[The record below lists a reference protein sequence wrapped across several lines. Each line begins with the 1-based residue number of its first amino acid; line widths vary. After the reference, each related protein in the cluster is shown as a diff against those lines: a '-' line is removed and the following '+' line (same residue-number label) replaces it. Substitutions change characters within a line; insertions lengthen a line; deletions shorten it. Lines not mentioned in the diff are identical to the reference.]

1 MMTTGGSHGSMMTT
15 GDSHG
20 SMMSTDGSHG
30 PMMST
35 DGSHGPTMTT
45 DSSHGPMMSTDGSHG
60 PMMTTDGSHG
70 PMKSTTM
77 GMGGGHGDIC
87 DECIEIFGDDMYMG
101 KYEKMEGE
109 SKCPTSCDYMKL
121 NDSKERVWCFK
132 PGMYDFKKFES
143 KCPMGTGSNPTD
155 MSSPMMSSPM
165 MSSHMMSTHGPHGAM
180 TTGMGMGG
188 HGGRFRSVRDILQN
202 NKFHG

>member
-1 MMTTGGSHGSMMTT
+1 MTTDGSHGSMMTT
-15 GDSHG
+15 TGSHG

-30 PMMST
+30 SMMTT
-35 DGSHGPTMTT
+35 DGSHGSMMTT
-45 DSSHGPMMSTDGSHG
+45 GDLHGSMMTTDGSHG
-60 PMMTTDGSHG
+60 SMMSTDGSHG

-132 PGMYDFKKFES
+132 PGKYDFKKFES
-143 KCPMGTGSNPTD
+143 KCPMGTGSTPPPSGETPVS
-155 MSSPMMSSPM
+155 MTPMTSPGQGTMPSNASGSPGSGTM
-165 MSSHMMSTHGPHGAM
+165 MSSHMM
-180 TTGMGMGG
+180 
-188 HGGRFRSVRDILQN
+188 
-202 NKFHG
+202 

>member
-1 MMTTGGSHGSMMTT
+1 
-15 GDSHG
+15 
-20 SMMSTDGSHG
+20 
-30 PMMST
+30 
-35 DGSHGPTMTT
+35 
-45 DSSHGPMMSTDGSHG
+45 
-60 PMMTTDGSHG
+60 
-70 PMKSTTM
+70 
-77 GMGGGHGDIC
+77 
-87 DECIEIFGDDMYMG
+87 
-101 KYEKMEGE
+101 MEGE

-132 PGMYDFKKFES
+132 PGKYDFKKFES
-143 KCPMGTGSNPTD
+143 KCPMGTGSTPPPSGETPVSMTPMTSPGQGTMPSNASGSSGSGTMPPHSSLPSGSHPTGKRLSYCLTKCYQYIED